1 MVRLSLRSFGARKL
15 RVALTLIAVALGVA
29 LISGTYI
36 LTDTINKSFDNIFTT
51 AAKGTDV
58 SITARDAIEDANDD
72 GSSTTTIPASFLSQ
86 VQSAPGVA
94 KAVGTVS
101 TSNVALFKSNGDRVG
116 GSGGAF
122 TTLFSTTPSPF
133 DAITFP
139 EGRAPDND
147 GEVALLKQTAENEDI
162 KLGDTVKVVGDGPQT
177 ELKVVGIGNFGG
189 VSSVGGFTAIITNLA
204 EAQKLAGEPDAYN
217 EILVAG
223 ADGTTPTG
231 LRNELLKLQAPT
243 PVNVRTGQQQAD
255 KNISDIHDAL
265 GFLTTALLV
274 FAGIAL
280 FVGAFIIFNTFS
292 ITVAQRMREFALL
305 RTLGASRGQVMGQ
318 VLFEGLLIGLIG
330 SILGLLLG
338 LVLAPGLRALFK
350 AVGADLPSQGTVVE
364 PRTIIVS
371 MLVGTIVTLLSGL
384 APAIRATR
392 VPPVAAL
399 REGAVLP
406 RSKGARFITPG
417 GAVLTILGVAA
428 LAGGLFGGADVV
440 LVGLGAALVFLGV
453 ALLSPKL
460 VPPLAGVIGRMF
472 PGVVGRLARENA
484 VRLPGRTAVT
494 AAALM
499 IGVTL
504 VAFVSIFAQ
513 GLKATISEAVD
524 TAATPGTIIVQNS
537 AGGQPLP
544 SAVAQG
550 LQGVQGVTTVAPV
563 SFSTSRVEGV
573 SGKTSVTGVSSNL
586 PAVFNTEWKQGD
598 DQTIRTLGDDGAVL
612 SKDYADA
619 HDLKVGSKLSVLTP
633 TGKHVDLTVRGIT
646 DDNSGLFADLTV
658 SEQLARSA
666 FGEKEDALVFAG
678 VAPNQAAQG
687 KAAIDQ
693 ALETQF
699 PIAEALTVQE
709 FKDQQAGQINQI
721 LALFYVL
728 LSLSVI
734 VSLFGIVNT
743 LVLSIYERTRE
754 LGMLRAIGTSRKQVK
769 RMIRFEAVITSLIGA
784 VIGIV
789 MGLIFGVAVME
800 ALKDEGLVLSIPVLQ
815 LIILL
820 ILGGLAGVVAA
831 IAPARR
837 AARLDVLE
845 SLAYE

>member
-1 MVRLSLRSFGARKL
+1 MLKLALRSFGARKM

-36 LTDTINKSFDNIFTT
+36 LTDTINRSFDNIFQT

-58 SITARDAIEDANDD
+58 SITPRDAVDADATQTSN
-72 GSSTTTIPASFLSQ
+72 TIPASFLSD
-86 VQSAPGVA
+86 VQSQPGVA
-94 KAVGTVS
+94 KAVGTVD
-101 TSNVALFKSNGDRVG
+101 TMNVALFKADGDRVG
-116 GSGGAF
+116 RAGGAP
-122 TTLFSTTPSPF
+122 TQVSSTTPAPF
-133 DAITFP
+133 DALTYAEGHAP
-139 EGRAPDND
+139 EGL
-147 GEVALLKQTAENEDI
+147 GEVALLQSTADSEGI
-162 KLGDTVKVVGDGPQT
+162 KLGDTVDVAGDGPKQP
-177 ELKVVGIGNFGG
+177 LKVVGLAKFAG
-189 VSSVGGFTAIITNLA
+189 VGSVGGFVLVVTSL
-204 EAQKLAGEPDAYN
+204 EQAQKIAGQPDAYN
-217 EILVAG
+217 QILVAG
-223 ADGTTPTG
+223 KPGISETQ
-231 LRNELLKLQAPT
+231 LRDQLRQVQAPVA
-243 PVNVRTGQQQAD
+243 VNVRTGQQQAD
-255 KNISDIHDAL
+255 QNVDDIHQAL

-274 FAGIAL
+274 FGGIAL

-305 RTLGASRGQVMGQ
+305 RTLGASRRQVMSQ
-318 VLFEGLLIGLIG
+318 VLFEGLLVGLIG

-350 AVGADLPSQGTVVE
+350 SFGADLPSEGTVIE
-364 PRTIIVS
+364 TRTIVVS
-371 MLVGTIVTLLSGL
+371 LVVGTLVTLVSGL

-406 RSKGARFITPG
+406 QSKGARFITPG
-417 GAVLTILGVAA
+417 GAVLTVLGFAA
-428 LAGGLFGGADVV
+428 LAAGLFGGAGVA
-440 LVGLGAALVFLGV
+440 LVGLGAGLVFIGV
-453 ALLSPKL
+453 ALLSPRL
-460 VPPLAGVIGRMF
+460 VPPLAGTIGRIF

-524 TAATPGTIIVQNS
+524 TAAKPGTIIVQNTGVGS
-537 AGGQPLP
+537 PLP
-544 SAVAQG
+544 PAIGEGLAQIP
-550 LQGVQGVTTVAPV
+550 GVKTTAPV
-563 SFSTSRVEGV
+563 IFSTSRVQGI
-573 SGKTSVTGVSSNL
+573 SGKTPVSAVSPNL
-586 PAVFNTEWKQGD
+586 PTVFATQWKQGD
-598 DQTIRTLGDDGAVL
+598 DAVFQQLGTTGAVVT
-612 SKDYADA
+612 DDFADTN
-619 HDLKVGSKLSVLTP
+619 DLKVGSKLDVLTP
-633 TGKHVDLTVRGIT
+633 TGKRVDLTVKGIT
-646 DDNSGLFADLTV
+646 DDNSGLFASVTV
-658 SEQLARSA
+658 SDELARSA
-666 FGEKEDALVFAG
+666 FGEKNDALVFAG
-678 VAPNQAAQG
+678 VDPSDETQVKQT
-687 KAAIDQ
+687 IDD
-693 ALETQF
+693 ALEKTY

-721 LALFYVL
+721 VVLFYVL

-769 RMIRFEAVITSLIGA
+769 RMIRNEAVITSLIGA

-789 MGLIFGVAVME
+789 MGLIFGIAVTE
-800 ALKDEGLVLSIPVLQ
+800 ALKDDGLVLSIPVVQ
-815 LIILL
+815 LIVLL
-820 ILGGLAGVVAA
+820 ILGGLAGVLAA

-837 AARLDVLE
+837 AAKLDVLE

>member
-1 MVRLSLRSFGARKL
+1 MLKLSLRSFGARKM

-36 LTDTINKSFDNIFTT
+36 LTDTINQSFDNIFQT

-58 SITARDAIEDANDD
+58 SITPRDAVDANATQT
-72 GSSTTTIPASFLSQ
+72 SNTIPASFLDE
-86 VQSAPGVA
+86 VQRQPGVA
-94 KAVGTVS
+94 KAAGSVS
-101 TSNVALFKSNGDRVG
+101 TSNVALFKSDGDRVG
-116 GSGGAF
+116 RAGGAP
-122 TTLFSTTPSPF
+122 TQVSSALPAPF
-133 DAITFP
+133 GALTYT
-139 EGRAPDND
+139 EGHAPRTD
-147 GEVALLKQTAENEDI
+147 GEVALLQATADSEGI
-162 KLGDTVKVVGDGPQT
+162 KIGDTVEIAGDGPK
-177 ELKVVGIGNFGG
+177 EPLKVVGLGKFGG
-189 VSSVGGFTAIITNLA
+189 VSSVGGFVLVVTTLH
-204 EAQKLAGEPDAYN
+204 EAQQLAGTPDAFN
-217 EILVAG
+217 EIAVAAKPG
-223 ADGTTPTG
+223 VSDTQ
-231 LRNELLKLQAPT
+231 LRDQLRQVKAPVA
-243 PVNVRTGQQQAD
+243 VNVRTGQQQAD
-255 KNISDIHDAL
+255 KNVDDIRQVL

-305 RTLGASRGQVMGQ
+305 RTLGASRGQVMGA
-318 VLFEGLLIGLIG
+318 VLFEGLLIGLLG
-330 SILGLLLG
+330 SIAGLLLG

-350 AVGADLPSQGTVVE
+350 AFGADLPSEGTVLE
-364 PRTIIVS
+364 TRTIVVS
-371 MLVGTIVTLLSGL
+371 LVVGTLVTLVSGL

-399 REGAVLP
+399 REGAILP

-417 GAVLTILGVAA
+417 GAVLAVLGFAA
-428 LAGGLFGGADVV
+428 LAAGLFGGAGVA
-440 LVGLGAALVFLGV
+440 LVGFGAALVFIGV

-460 VPPLAGVIGRMF
+460 VPPLAGAVGRMF
-472 PGVVGRLARENA
+472 PGVVGQLARENA

-513 GLKATISEAVD
+513 GLKATISDAVD
-524 TAATPGTIIVQNS
+524 TAARPGTIIVQAS
-537 AGGQPLP
+537 GGGGTPLP
-544 SAVAQG
+544 PAVGEG
-550 LQGVQGVTTVAPV
+550 LARIPGVKTTAPV
-563 SFSTSRVEGV
+563 SFTAGRVQGI
-573 SGKTSVTGVSSNL
+573 SGKTSISAVADTL
-586 PAVFNTEWKQGD
+586 PDVFDTQWKQGD
-598 DQTIRTLGDDGAVL
+598 DAVFRSLGDSGAVVT
-612 SKDYADA
+612 KDYADA
-619 HDLKVGSKLSVLTP
+619 NDLRVGSKLDVLTP
-633 TGKHVDLTVRGIT
+633 TGDRVDLTVRGIT
-646 DDNSGLFADLTV
+646 DDNSGLFADVTI
-658 SEQLARSA
+658 SETLARSA
-666 FGEKEDALVFAG
+666 FNQRDDALVFAG
-678 VAPNQAAQG
+678 VDPADQTQV
-687 KAAIDQ
+687 KQRIDA
-693 ALETQF
+693 ALEKAY

-721 LALFYVL
+721 LVLFYVL

-789 MGLIFGVAVME
+789 MGLIFGVAVTE
-800 ALKDEGLVLSIPVLQ
+800 ALKDQGLVLSIPVVQ
-815 LIILL
+815 LVVLL
-820 ILGGLAGVVAA
+820 VLGGLAGVVAA

-837 AARLDVLE
+837 AARLNVLE

>member
-1 MVRLSLRSFGARKL
+1 MLKLSLKGFGSRKV

-58 SITARDAIEDANDD
+58 SITPKDAITDANDD
-72 GSSTTTIPASFLSQ
+72 GSATTTIPASFLSKVEQ
-86 VQSAPGVA
+86 APGVA
-94 KAVGTVS
+94 RAVGSVS
-101 TSNVALFKSNGDRVG
+101 TSNVALFKSDGERVG
-116 GSGGAF
+116 GSGGAP
-122 TTLFSTTPSPF
+122 TQLFSNTPSPF
-133 DAITFP
+133 DGVTYP
-139 EGRAPDND
+139 EGRPPEAL
-147 GEVALLKQTAENEDI
+147 GEVALLEQTAKDEGI
-162 KLGDTVKVVGDGPQT
+162 KIGDTVKVVGEGPQT
-177 ELKVVGIGNFGG
+177 PLKVVGIGKFGG
-189 VSSVGGFTAIITNLA
+189 VSSVGGFTAVITSL
-204 EAQKLAGEPDAYN
+204 EQAQKLAAQPDAFN

-223 ADGTTPTG
+223 DEGTTPAQ
-231 LRNELLKLQAPT
+231 LRSELSKLPAPT

-255 KNISDIHDAL
+255 ENISDIHQAL

-305 RTLGASRGQVMGQ
+305 RTLGASRRQIMGQ
-318 VLFEGLLIGLIG
+318 VIFEGLLIGLIG
-330 SILGLLLG
+330 SIIGLLLG
-338 LVLAPGLRALFK
+338 FVLAPGLRALFK
-350 AVGADLPSQGTVVE
+350 AIGADLPSEGTVIE

-371 MLVGTIVTLLSGL
+371 LLVGTIVTLLSGL

-406 RSKGARFITPG
+406 QSKGARFITPG
-417 GAVLTILGVAA
+417 GAVLTLLGVAA
-428 LAGGLFGGADVV
+428 LAGGLFGGAGIA
-440 LVGLGAALVFLGV
+440 LVGLGAGLVFIGV

-460 VPPLAGVIGRMF
+460 VPPLAGTIGRIF
-472 PGVVGRLARENA
+472 PGITGRLARENS

-494 AAALM
+494 ASALM
-499 IGVTL
+499 IGITL

-513 GLKATISEAVD
+513 GLKATIAEAVD
-524 TAATPGTIIVQNS
+524 TAAKPGTIIVQNS

-544 SAVAQG
+544 HAVAQG
-550 LQGVQGVTTVAPV
+550 LAQVDGVTAVAPII
-563 SFSTSRVEGV
+563 FSTSRVTGV
-573 SGKTSVTGVSSNL
+573 AGKTSVSAVSKNL
-586 PAVFNTEWKQGD
+586 PAVFDTQWDQGD
-598 DQTIRTLGDDGAVL
+598 NDVFRTLGTDGAVL
-612 SKDYADA
+612 TKKYADA
-619 HDLKVGSKLSVLTP
+619 NDLKLGDQLKALTP
-633 TGKHVDLTVRGIT
+633 TGKNVQLTVRGIT
-646 DDNSGLFADLTV
+646 DDDSGVFADLTV
-658 SEQLARSA
+658 SDELARSA
-666 FGEKEDALVFAG
+666 FGEKQDAIVFAG
-678 VAPNQAAQG
+678 AGETDATAV
-687 KAAIDQ
+687 KAAIDEELK
-693 ALETQF
+693 AQF
-699 PIAEALTVQE
+699 PIAEALTVQQ
-709 FKDQQAGQINQI
+709 FKDQQSGQIDQI

-754 LGMLRAIGTSRKQVK
+754 LGMLRAIGTSRKQVR
-769 RMIRFEAVITSLIGA
+769 RMIRYEAVITSLIGA

-789 MGLIFGVAVME
+789 MGIVFGVAVTE
-800 ALKDEGLVLSIPVLQ
+800 ALKDDGLVLSIPVAQ

-820 ILGGLAGVVAA
+820 ILGGLAGVLAA